1 MPRVWR
7 WILITGLVLVSVSA
21 VATVQGD
28 TPAREL
34 VRQALDLIRN
44 RYRGAEQID
53 FENLRVFADTR
64 LETACG
70 TNNSCSYE
78 TGGEVIDAITERIGD
93 GHTFRLSP
101 NRFRQYI
108 ADNRNSTVPMLGL
121 KFDGIPDANALVVTR
136 VKRESPALKAGLQR
150 GDVIWQINERPL
162 ETFNNATAAMEFIT
176 ALEFK
181 ADPIQLTVSTRGEP
195 RRVLTLTPEAMQ
207 PWLPVYTL
215 RPDGVAFIT
224 FFQFVT
230 RGQIASRVQELMEQV
245 RDSGIRAVVVDVRG
259 SGGGDGFE
267 MARSVE
273 ALLDTSSIQ
282 FRPFSVGNSVA
293 VDPTQTSFRRFE
305 RSEWN
310 GQIIVLVNR
319 LSRSAAEYLAAGLQP
334 SGRVTVIGE
343 PTAGVLNSSTQVFN
357 LVDGG
362 ALAVTASARRGA
374 PNRVIPTILQTD
386 DMAVLSRGRDLVLE
400 IAQRMLKR

>member
-7 WILITGLVLVSVSA
+7 WIFTGLALTSVSA
-21 VATVQGD
+21 IATVQGN
-28 TPAREL
+28 TPAQEL
-34 VRQALDLIRN
+34 VNQALNLIQTN
-44 RYRGAEQID
+44 YRGAERLD
-53 FENLRVFADTR
+53 LENLRGFADAQ
-64 LETACG
+64 LETACPSNPPC
-70 TNNSCSYE
+70 TYE

-101 NRFRQYI
+101 NRFRQYT

-121 KFDGIPDANALVVTR
+121 KFDAVPDANALVVTR

-259 SGGGDGFE
+259 SGGGDGNE
-267 MARSVE
+267 MVRSIE
-273 ALLDTSSIQ
+273 ALLETSSVQ

-293 VDPTQTSFRRFE
+293 IDPTQTSFRRFE

-334 SGRVTVIGE
+334 SDRVTIIGE
-343 PTAGVLNSSTQVFN
+343 PTAGVLNSSTRVFN
-357 LVDGG
+357 LQDGG
-362 ALAVTASARRGA
+362 ALAITATSRAGA
-374 PNRVIPTILQTD
+374 PKQVEPDILQKD

-400 IAQRMLKR
+400 VAQRMLKR